1 MPEIRCRVCGRFIR
15 EGEGVENSGGYI
27 CRSCAEKLSK
37 KATKNT
43 RIPFE
48 EFRCPKCGAIVM
60 GDLAIIDHYLEHRE
74 VLKVAKGVE
83 LRDLSDYR
91 SLDPDLKLKAYKK
104 AKRFFRRTS

>member
-15 EGEGVENSGGYI
+15 EGEGVEDSDGYI